1 MHWYITVI
9 NQYSN
14 FKGRSRRKEYWMYTL
29 FNIIFLLTAILLDNY
44 LIGLTIQ
51 GDLPIGFLTFSYY
64 FFILI
69 PTMALTVRR
78 LHDIGKSGWFYLIA
92 LIPYIGGLILILL
105 MCIKGEV
112 GSNKWGD
119 NPIND

>member
-1 MHWYITVI
+1 MYWYITVI
-9 NQYSN
+9 NQYFN

-29 FNIIFLLTAILLDNY
+29 FNIIFLLTAVLLDNY
-44 LIGLTIQ
+44 LIGLTIE
-51 GDLPIGFLTFSYY
+51 GDIPIGFLTFSYY
-64 FFILI
+64 FFVLI

-105 MCIKGEV
+105 MCIEGQPA
-112 GSNKWGD
+112 SNKWGE
-119 NPIND
+119 NPKID

>member
-1 MHWYITVI
+1 MYWYITVI
-9 NQYSN
+9 NQYFN

-29 FNIIFLLTAILLDNY
+29 FNIIFLLTAIILDNY
-44 LIGLTIQ
+44 LIGLTIE
-51 GDLPIGFLTFSYY
+51 GDFSIGFLTFSYY
-64 FFILI
+64 FFVLI

-92 LIPYIGGLILILL
+92 FIPYIGGLILILL

-112 GSNKWGD
+112 DSNKWGD